1 MTLEARIARAHR
13 MDDAAWARHANPW
26 SVWTRIPIL
35 PALALVAWARV
46 WIGWGALLPVALLL
60 AWTWANP
67 RAFAPPANTDNWAS
81 RAVLGER
88 LWLARR
94 DHPVPAHHRTLPVVL
109 NAMAA
114 LGGLALGWGLV
125 VLDGVL
131 ALAGL
136 AVAIGAK
143 MWFLDR
149 MVWLTHAMR
158 DDPRLRGWM
167 APGRGVPP
175 PSC

>member
-13 MDDAAWARHANPW
+13 MDDAAWARHANPR
-26 SVWTRIPIL
+26 SVWTRTPIP

-46 WIGWGALLPVALLL
+46 WIGWGALLPAALLL
-60 AWTWANP
+60 AWTWPNP

-81 RAVLGER
+81 HAVLGER

-109 NAMAA
+109 NAM
-114 LGGLALGWGLV
+114 
-125 VLDGVL
+125 
-131 ALAGL
+131 AGL